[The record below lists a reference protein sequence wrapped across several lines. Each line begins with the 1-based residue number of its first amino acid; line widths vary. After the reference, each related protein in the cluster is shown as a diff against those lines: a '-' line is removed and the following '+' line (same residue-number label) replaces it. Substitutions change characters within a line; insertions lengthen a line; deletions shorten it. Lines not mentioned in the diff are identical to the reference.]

1 MAAKIICFANQ
12 KGGVGKSTTTVHV
25 GSAIEELGH
34 RVMVVDADPQNTL
47 VQWSGAGSGN
57 GGLKFPVANL
67 AAAGKMI
74 WREIQKYVEH
84 FDYILVDCPP
94 SVEDVRPA
102 VILWVSDIVVM
113 PTSSSP
119 TDFWSSKE
127 FVRMIEQ
134 ARVKNEELKAVWLL
148 TKIEKKRMLTRSI
161 QRAIGDTGIPLL
173 KANIAN
179 RECYKQAAALG
190 TSTFGMTDRGAKAA
204 TEEIREVAAELL
216 ALVNS

>member
-1 MAAKIICFANQ
+1 MAAKIFAIANQ

-25 GSAIEELGH
+25 ASAIEELGH

-47 VQWSGAGSGN
+47 VQWSAAGNGS

-67 AAAGKMI
+67 AAAGTMI
-74 WREIQKYVEH
+74 HREIKKYVEH
-84 FDYILVDCPP
+84 FDYIVVDCPP
-94 SVEDVRPA
+94 SVVDERPA
-102 VILWVSDIVVM
+102 VVLLVADIVVI

-127 FVRMIEQ
+127 FVRMVDQ
-134 ARVKNEELKAVWLL
+134 ARTKNEELKAVWLL
-148 TKIEKKRMLTRSI
+148 TKIEKKRTLTRSI
-161 QRAIGDTGIPLL
+161 ERAVAGTGIPLL
-173 KANIAN
+173 QSNIAN

-190 TSTFGMTDRGAKAA
+190 TSAFGMSDRGSKAA
-204 TEEIREVAAELL
+204 AEEVREVAAELL